1 MSDDIQ
7 NQNQED
13 SNENETVD
21 ELSMLKQRARMMNI
35 PFSNNISVETLKE
48 RIQAKMDGEA
58 SKEESSV
65 QVEKSQSVNPFDLN
79 FSDEAPVPTAP
90 AAVPTKKKS
99 LRQLLIDENMR
110 LVRLRITNL
119 DPKKKD
125 IPGEVFTVAN
135 EYLGTVSK
143 FVPFGEHTEGGYHVP
158 YVIYKMMKNR
168 KFLNIRTFV
177 NKKNNNQIEVIH
189 QWAQE
194 FALEV
199 LEPLTPK
206 ELQNLATAQIAAGS
220 VG

>member
-7 NQNQED
+7 DQNQED
-13 SNENETVD
+13 SNSNENVD

-58 SKEESSV
+58 TKDEPLIQLDKPE
-65 QVEKSQSVNPFDLN
+65 SVNPFEQAAVSN
-79 FSDEAPVPTAP
+79 TPVPA
-90 AAVPTKKKS
+90 KKKS

-158 YVIYKMMKNR
+158 YVIYKMMKAR

-177 NKKNNNQIEVIH
+177 NKKNNNQIEVTH

-194 FALEV
+194 FALEI